1 MRFLQE
7 FKTFALKG
15 NVMDMAVGVI
25 IGSAF
30 SKIVS
35 SLVNDIIMP
44 PIGVLVGKTNFS
56 KLKLDI
62 SWMRDILPGEA
73 PAEPVYWNYGAFI
86 QQCVDFGILAFCVF
100 LMVKL
105 MNKLTRKREKNA
117 EPVTEPVASSAPT
130 SLVSTPEPTPGQRA
144 VAPTPTPAP
153 ATVASTTPI
162 SVSGQTTA
170 VATAPV
176 AAHVITPGQPAAT
189 ATTPVATP
197 SPAPTQEEILLL
209 TEIRD
214 LLKRQAGD
222 KEESQEMRDK
232 LQIDNRR

>member
-62 SWMRDILPGEA
+62 SWMRDILPGET

-86 QQCVDFGILAFCVF
+86 QQCVDFSILAFCVF

-117 EPVTEPVASSAPT
+117 GPATEPVASSAPT
-130 SLVSTPEPTPGQRA
+130 AVVSTPGQTPGKTAVVSTTPTPTLVPKPDQTAAAATVPVSAHVTTPGQTAAA
-144 VAPTPTPAP
+144 V
-153 ATVASTTPI
+153 
-162 SVSGQTTA
+162 
-170 VATAPV
+170 
-176 AAHVITPGQPAAT
+176 
-189 ATTPVATP
+189 TTPVPTP
-197 SPAPTQEEILLL
+197 SPTPTQEEILLL

-214 LLKRQAGD
+214 LLKQQA
-222 KEESQEMRDK
+222 RDK
-232 LQIDNRR
+232 D